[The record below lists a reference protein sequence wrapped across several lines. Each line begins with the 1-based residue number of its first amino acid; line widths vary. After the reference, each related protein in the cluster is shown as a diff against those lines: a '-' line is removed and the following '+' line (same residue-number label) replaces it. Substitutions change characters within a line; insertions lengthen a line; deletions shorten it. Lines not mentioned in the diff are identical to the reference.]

1 MRLSLE
7 IILLG
12 TSPFKIPVDYRTEI
26 SSLIEKTILREAP
39 KVYSHYWRD
48 RTEKIMPF
56 TFSLF
61 IPPARLNESESIH
74 ILECSSNTLG
84 FQFSSCDFDLLNYVY
99 NGLLKVMGQYSLF
112 DYTIEF
118 RNFFFQKLKL
128 INDNR
133 VRFRILSPVVVPNR
147 GNKEGKRYIT
157 WEDMSYS
164 ELLINSVET
173 LCRNF
178 IKPDYH
184 LNKNSIEIIPSLCS
198 TTMVEHLSELI
209 PATNGIIEIRAPVEV
224 LRLIYDAGLGT
235 RRSQGFGMVD
245 IAS

>member
-12 TSPFKIPVDYRTEI
+12 TPPFKIPVDYRTEI
-26 SSLIEKTILREAP
+26 SSLIEKTILRAAP
-39 KVYSHYWRD
+39 KVHSHYWRD
-48 RTEKIMPF
+48 LTEKALPF

-61 IPPARLNESESIH
+61 IPQAQLHLSESVH
-74 ILECSSNTLG
+74 MLECSTNTLV

-99 NGLLKVMGQYSLF
+99 NGLMKVMGQCSLF
-112 DYTIEF
+112 DYTIQF
-118 RNFFFQKLKL
+118 RNFYFQKLKL
-128 INDNR
+128 INDTR
-133 VRFRILSPVVVPNR
+133 VRFRILSPVVVHNR
-147 GNKEGKRYIT
+147 ENKAGKRYIT
-157 WEDMSYS
+157 LEDVSYS
-164 ELLINSVET
+164 EVLTNSIEK
-173 LCRNF
+173 LCRDF

-184 LNKNSIEIIPSLCS
+184 LNKNDIEIIPSLCS
-198 TTMVEHLSELI
+198 TTMVEHLSESI

-245 IAS
+245 IAR